1 MTLTQQG
8 VRPAVSMPHEQR
20 SDERE
25 KEHAEGLVEQDALL
39 AKHVAKCRTDYDK
52 LATKRDALR
61 ASVAYG
67 QHGRPHTSA
76 RLR

>member
-1 MTLTQQG
+1 
-8 VRPAVSMPHEQR
+8 MPREQR
-20 SDERE
+20 SDEEERE
-25 KEHAEGLVEQDALL
+25 HDEGLVEQGALL
-39 AKHVAKCRTDYDK
+39 AEHDAKCETDLDK